1 MTVMNEL
8 NSYAFP
14 LSGASL
20 IEASA
25 GTGKTYTIVNLY
37 LRVLLGH
44 TPGQQEPQQGTMN
57 RDAAMGVD
65 RILVVTFTNA
75 ATAELRE
82 RIRARI
88 QQAYLDFYRGTS
100 GDEFTQQLI
109 DDCDDLEWA
118 CEILSLAGKQMD
130 EASIFTIHSFCQKM
144 LSEHAFES
152 GSVFDETLEL
162 DQSEWIKQATQDYW
176 RKVVV
181 NLPEVLLKHVM
192 GTWPSPD
199 SLEKSLFNLVNRHVT
214 PVNVTDWNTVNA
226 ALEMLQDLTNKLK
239 RWWLE
244 EGVAE
249 QLQQAKLKGNTKL
262 GKPPIYQM
270 MAQFC
275 QNDELTC
282 PLAGGWSELFP
293 EKIEKARS
301 KTSSDLS
308 HLDFARFERL
318 ARQTTIV
325 NQAIQSALLNDALGS
340 IRKNLDTFKRQT
352 SQLSP
357 DDLLSRIQ
365 HALLL
370 PGSKLASLIQSQYP
384 VAMIDEF
391 QDTDEVQFE
400 VFNRI
405 YPMSLSDDLQHC
417 VVMIGDPKQAIYGF
431 RGADIYTYIHA
442 KRLIPS
448 ERHFT
453 LGKNWRTQSKLVQC
467 VNQLFVQSEQG
478 FLLNTDIPFQP
489 VTPAR
494 PEAELKL
501 GNTPQPCL
509 DFYLASGDQDIMSN
523 NDAKSI
529 LAIQATNVIVDLLSK
544 GAISSKDS
552 DGELISLASGDIC
565 VLVRDRTEAQ
575 LMKQTL
581 SQANIDSVFLARQS
595 VFASNTAMDIYRLLL
610 ALASPNDDRKMRAAV
625 LSGVLCLDAHQ
636 LDSLFNDELA
646 WQQLVARFVDWR
658 TSWQKHGVM
667 MALNQVMQHFEV
679 FSLVLQRYSDGLRQL
694 TDLRHLIEILQHQA
708 SVTPGES
715 QLCYWFWLHINDPD
729 DNNEAQQLR
738 LETDSDLVQIVTM
751 HASKGLEFPFVFIPF
766 GCTHRPSDSAIY
778 HGDDNQLYVD
788 FEHSQDSLDK
798 ADYERLAEDIRL
810 FYVAIT
816 RAVYY
821 CFVGSWNPQFGKR
834 KSLSALRSTALGS
847 LALQQGDEPTTQALL
862 TQFQTLDNA
871 NSGVSATLVT
881 SDVELNVY
889 THGAIQEQPQF
900 SHQTLKNE
908 IDRSWRIT
916 SYSAIARNQFEI
928 EHGQE
933 QNDERL
939 VNHHHVDIDVTGHK
953 EVNDE
958 ENPELVIR
966 DRFHFVRG
974 AQAGSFLHG
983 VLENIDF
990 TQPQQLT
997 NVIEQQGKWFG
1008 IDEEWFDTVK
1018 HWLEDVLTTPMLLP
1032 GQEAASHFC
1041 LNQLGQDAICPEME
1055 FHLPLQ
1061 HVSEMRFNAIVNS
1074 TFKTIERRY
1083 DFQQLHG
1090 MLKGF
1095 IDLTFCINGQFF
1107 VADYK
1112 SNHLGDDYLSYNEK
1126 EMEVAMQDHDYHL
1139 QSLLYVLALHRYLS
1153 IKLANYDYD
1162 KHVGG
1167 AYYWFIR
1174 GMSASAP
1181 PNSGVYFFK
1190 PSKSIILQLDSL
1202 FAGKQDTPTDVHNEL
1217 MEQLGLW

>member
-1 MTVMNEL
+1 MNEL
-8 NSYAFP
+8 NSYSFP
-14 LSGASL
+14 LYGASL

-44 TPGQQEPQQGTMN
+44 TPRQ
-57 RDAAMGVD
+57 RDHHQSAMHRAASMGVD

-88 QQAYLDFYRGTS
+88 QQAYLDFYRGSS

-118 CEILSLAGKQMD
+118 CEILSLAAKQMD

-162 DQSEWIKQATQDYW
+162 DQSGWIKQATQDYW

-181 NLPEVLLKHVM
+181 NLPETLLKQIM
-192 GTWPSPD
+192 ITWPSPD
-199 SLEKSLFNLVNRHVT
+199 SLEKQLFSLVNRNVT
-214 PVNVTDWNTVNA
+214 PVKVTDWNTVHQA
-226 ALEMLQDLTNKLK
+226 IDVLHGLTHDLK
-239 RWWLE
+239 RWWKNSE
-244 EGVAE
+244 VAE

-275 QNDELTC
+275 QSDELTC
-282 PLAGGWSELFP
+282 PLVGGWSELFP

-308 HLDFARFERL
+308 HLDFSRFESL
-318 ARQTTIV
+318 DRQTAIV
-325 NQAIQSALLNDALGS
+325 NHAIQSALLNDALDS
-340 IRKNLDTFKRQT
+340 VRKNLDAFKRQT

-357 DDLLSRIQ
+357 DDLLSRLQ

-370 PGSKLASLIQSQYP
+370 PSSKLASLIQSQYP

-391 QDTDEVQFE
+391 QDTDEVQFD
-400 VFNRI
+400 VFSTI
-405 YPMSLSDDLQHC
+405 YPMSLSDECQHC

-431 RGADIYTYIHA
+431 RGADIYTYIRA
-442 KRLIPS
+442 KRLIHS

-453 LGKNWRTQSKLVQC
+453 LGKNWRTQGRLVDC
-467 VNQLFVQSEQG
+467 VNQLFEKSEQA

-494 PEAELKL
+494 PEATLKL
-501 GNTPQPCL
+501 GDAAQPCL
-509 DFYLASGDQDIMSN
+509 DFYVATGDQDIISN

-529 LAIQATNVIVDLLSK
+529 LAIQATNVIVDLLRS
-544 GAISSKDS
+544 GSISYEDNQG
-552 DGELISLASGDIC
+552 DLIAVASGDIC

-625 LSGVLCLDAHQ
+625 LSAVLCLDAHQ

-646 WQQLVARFVDWR
+646 WQQLVGRFVEWR

-667 MALNQVMQHFEV
+667 MALNQVMQYFDV

-715 QLCYWFWLHINDPD
+715 QLCYWFWQHINDPD

-766 GCTHRPSDSAIY
+766 ACTHRPSDSAIY
-778 HGDDNQLYVD
+778 HGDDNRLYVD
-788 FEHSQDSLDK
+788 FEYSQDSLDS

-834 KSLSALRSTALGS
+834 KSLSALRNTALGS
-847 LALQQGDEPTTQALL
+847 LTLRQGDEPTTQALL
-862 TQFQTLDNA
+862 AHFQTLGHA
-871 NSGVSATLVT
+871 NSGVSATRVNR
-881 SDVELNVY
+881 DVALSVY
-889 THGAIQEQPQF
+889 TQGTTQETPRF
-900 SHQTLKNE
+900 SHQTLENE

-928 EHGQE
+928 EHGLE

-939 VNHHHVDIDVTGHK
+939 VTNRQIDAELTEYQ
-953 EVNDE
+953 EVSGE
-958 ENPELVIR
+958 ESTELVER
-966 DRFHFVRG
+966 DRFNFVRG

-990 TQPQQLT
+990 TQPQQLI
-997 NVIEQQGKWFG
+997 NVIEQQGQWFG
-1008 IDEEWFDTVK
+1008 IDEAWFETVK

-1032 GQEAASHFC
+1032 GAEPASNFC

-1055 FHLPLQ
+1055 FHLPLH
-1061 HVSEMRFNAIVNS
+1061 HVSEVRFNAIINS
-1074 TFKTIERRY
+1074 IFKTIERRY

-1112 SNHLGDDYLSYNEK
+1112 SNHLGDDFQSYSERQ
-1126 EMEVAMQDHDYHL
+1126 MEVAMQDHDYHL

-1153 IKLANYDYD
+1153 IKLTNYDYD

-1174 GMSASAP
+1174 GMSASAVA
-1181 PNSGVYFFK
+1181 NNGVYFYK
-1190 PSKSIILQLDSL
+1190 PSKSAILQLDSL
-1202 FAGKQDTPTDVHNEL
+1202 FSGNQDTPKNEP